1 MHGSLTNKTPDRLRF
16 SADVRFQPASDPV
29 DPRHTVHGGEWDREV
44 FKAAGISEEQQPTPV
59 SESVRRSMD
68 EAKEE
73 WGLVRK
79 PVGSFALTEA
89 EGGPAD
95 AYTQRNLSKL

>member
-1 MHGSLTNKTPDRLRF
+1 MS
-16 SADVRFQPASDPV
+16 S
-29 DPRHTVHGGEWDREV
+29 GGVGR
-44 FKAAGISEEQQPTPV
+44 
-59 SESVRRSMD
+59 
-68 EAKEE
+68 KEE

-95 AYTQRNLSKL
+95 AYTKRNLGKL